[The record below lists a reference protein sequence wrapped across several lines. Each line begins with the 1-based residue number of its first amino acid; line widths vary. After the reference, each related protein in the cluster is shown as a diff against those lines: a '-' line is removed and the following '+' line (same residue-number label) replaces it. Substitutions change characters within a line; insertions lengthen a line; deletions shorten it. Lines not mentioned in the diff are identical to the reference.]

1 MKHTM
6 NLLKF
11 IILSIMISV
20 SSFANAFDL
29 KAKPIQVIM
38 PFPPGGGVDQTF
50 RHMQKYA
57 SQKGITLI
65 GVYKPG
71 AEGLIAM
78 SDLVTQPKDGYHVTV
93 TTVAGIGYFRTRNPS
108 TDIIPI
114 TGIRDTILSVVSS
127 NKANFKNFDEF
138 EKALKSDPNLTI
150 GVASPSQKLFVE
162 QLLEVNKT
170 KNTPL
175 LVPYKGSAPL
185 VNDLIAG
192 HVNSAVVPYSVTRQH
207 VASGKLT
214 LLALSSREKLAET
227 GVTNIGVRY
236 PKWEHTDGFVFA
248 VADGTNKEVVEKWTE
263 FLKEYTSDPQV
274 QKEFLA
280 ENTTITE
287 FGRKNIEKT
296 ISVSIRRL
304 QNAK

>member
-1 MKHTM
+1 MKNTI
-6 NLLKF
+6 NLLKS
-11 IILSIMISV
+11 IILTAMIATA
-20 SSFANAFDL
+20 SFAHAVDL
-29 KAKPIQVIM
+29 KSKPVQVIM

-65 GVYKPG
+65 GIYKPG

-78 SDLVTQPKDGYHVTV
+78 SDLVLQPKDGFHVTL
-93 TTVAGIGYFRTRNPS
+93 TTVSGIGYFRTRNPS

-114 TGIRDTILSVVSS
+114 TGVRDTIMSVVSS
-127 NKANFKNFDEF
+127 TKSNFKNFDEF
-138 EKALKSDPNLTI
+138 EKAVKSDSNLTI
-150 GVASPSQKLFVE
+150 GIASPSQKLFVE
-162 QLLEVNKT
+162 QLLEVT
-170 KNTPL
+170 KSKNNPL

-192 HVNSAVVPYSVTRQH
+192 HVQTAVVPYSVTRQH
-207 VASGKLT
+207 VNSGKLN
-214 LLALSSREKLAET
+214 LLALTSREKLPESNVVNVGT
-227 GVTNIGVRY
+227 RY
-236 PKWEHTDGFVFA
+236 SKWEHTDGFVFA
-248 VADGTNKEVVEKWTE
+248 LAEGASKEVIDKWTD

-280 ENTTITE
+280 ESTTITE

-296 ISVSIRRL
+296 ISVSIKRL